1 MLRSK
6 ISTLKHV
13 PDKTPQEEKLLHK
26 HEQRRLTKNHRTK
39 QRAAEKKALIEG
51 ILSKPEHE
59 RNVEEVQ
66 ILQQHLAKRARK
78 NEGDRLRR
86 IKMKEMGLK
95 VKPPG
100 MEIRGHDDNSYHAGE
115 YDPYYYPMMNQQY
128 CAEEKMGMEEVS
140 ELLRDE
146 EG

>member
-6 ISTLKHV
+6 ISTLKHI

-26 HEQRRLTKNHRTK
+26 HEQRRLIKNHRTK

-51 ILSKPEHE
+51 ILSKPENE
-59 RNVEEVQ
+59 RNAEEVQ
-66 ILQQHLAKRARK
+66 ILEDHFAKRARK

-100 MEIRGHDDNSYHAGE
+100 IEIRGHDDNVYHASE
-115 YDPYYYPMMNQQY
+115 YDPYNYQMTNEQYY
-128 CAEEKMGMEEVS
+128 AEEKMGMEEVS